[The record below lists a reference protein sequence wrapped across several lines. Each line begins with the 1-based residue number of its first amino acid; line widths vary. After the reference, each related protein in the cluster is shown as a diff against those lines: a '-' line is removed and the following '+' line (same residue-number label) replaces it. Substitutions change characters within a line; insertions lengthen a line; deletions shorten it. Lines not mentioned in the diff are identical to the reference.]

1 MKQERASEVPRGGGK
16 GKQKDL
22 RLGVILE
29 EAASR
34 MGDGAGQRPGKVQR
48 DRLGWRSI
56 FLTLS
61 SNRGRPAA
69 GPLPLA

>member
-16 GKQKDL
+16 GEQKDL

-34 MGDGAGQRPGKVQR
+34 MGDGAGQRSGKVQR
-48 DRLGWRSI
+48 DRLGWRS
-56 FLTLS
+56 
-61 SNRGRPAA
+61 
-69 GPLPLA
+69 